1 MADIPMTEAVI
12 IDCFKPDE
20 KLTNALYDSFAAYDQ
35 GDNETGDAKF
45 AETKPLYEVALSDC
59 GTRAD

>member
-35 GDNETGDAKF
+35 GD
-45 AETKPLYEVALSDC
+45 
-59 GTRAD
+59 